1 MTSFA
6 ARHQLELSMPNELEI
21 VMTRVFDAP
30 ASLLFDAFT
39 KPELIRRWLLGPE
52 GWTMPVCE
60 VDLRAG
66 GSFHYQWRNEADQ
79 NEFGLHG
86 TYREIVPGERI
97 VHVENFDEPWYPD
110 ESIDTTDFVER
121 DGISTLTM
129 TMRFVSREG
138 RDVALESG
146 MEKGVA
152 ASYDRLE
159 QLLAG
164 D

>member
-6 ARHQLELSMPNELEI
+6 AKYHLELSTPNELEI

-39 KPELIRRWLLGPE
+39 KPELIRRWLLGPD

-60 VDLRAG
+60 LDLRTG
-66 GSFHYQWRNEADQ
+66 GSFHYQWRNEADR

-86 TYREIVPGERI
+86 IYREIVPGKRI

-110 ESIDTTDFVER
+110 DSIATTEFVEG
-121 DGISTLTM
+121 DGITTLTM

-159 QLLAG
+159 QLLG
-164 D
+164 EG